1 MFYLRALLLLKIQ
14 LKALNIYLHFVS
26 KGVKQLH
33 SPKIGQRF
41 VPIKSLTVVCVGGVN
56 MQTYDSKID

>member
-33 SPKIGQRF
+33 SPKNRS
-41 VPIKSLTVVCVGGVN
+41 KVCSNKVTDSSGGGGGGGK
-56 MQTYDSKID
+56 YADLW